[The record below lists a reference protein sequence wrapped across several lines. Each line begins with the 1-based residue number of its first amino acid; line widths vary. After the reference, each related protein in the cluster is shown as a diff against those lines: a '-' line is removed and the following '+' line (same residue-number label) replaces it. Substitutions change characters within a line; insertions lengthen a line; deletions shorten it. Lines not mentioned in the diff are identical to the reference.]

1 MTAEEFNRVY
11 RAHLADL
18 TRFLARRL
26 PSDSVEDIAADL
38 FEIAWNKRTSI
49 TAGGELPW
57 LYKTAR
63 YLIANHRRKQSGRI
77 AILER
82 LAEPVAAPSA
92 ESVAIADISMAAA
105 WNALSPREQEVLA
118 LWAFEGLDS
127 PEIAKSLGQSANA
140 INIRL
145 SRAKKN
151 LLEGFEKTSSPT
163 T

>member
-11 RAHLADL
+11 RAHLTDL

-26 PSDSVEDIAADL
+26 PGDAVEDIAADL
-38 FEIAWNKRTSI
+38 FEIAWNKRSSI
-49 TAGGELPW
+49 TAGEELPW

-63 YLIANHRRKQSGRI
+63 YLIANHRRKQSGRL
-77 AILER
+77 AIFQR

-92 ESVAIADISMAAA
+92 EAVAIADITLAEA
-105 WNALSPREQEVLA
+105 WNALSPKEQEVLA
-118 LWAFEGLDS
+118 LWAFEGLEPDN
-127 PEIAKSLGQSANA
+127 IAKALGQSANA
-140 INIRL
+140 VNIRL

-151 LLEGFEKTSSPT
+151 LLQGFEKTSSST

>member
-26 PSDSVEDIAADL
+26 PSDAVEDIAADL

-49 TAGGELPW
+49 TAGDELPW

-63 YLIANHRRKQSGRI
+63 YLIANHRRKQTGRM

-92 ESVAIADISMAAA
+92 EAVAIADISMAAA
-105 WNALSPREQEVLA
+105 WNALSPREQEVL
-118 LWAFEGLDS
+118 
-127 PEIAKSLGQSANA
+127 
-140 INIRL
+140 
-145 SRAKKN
+145 
-151 LLEGFEKTSSPT
+151 
-163 T
+163 